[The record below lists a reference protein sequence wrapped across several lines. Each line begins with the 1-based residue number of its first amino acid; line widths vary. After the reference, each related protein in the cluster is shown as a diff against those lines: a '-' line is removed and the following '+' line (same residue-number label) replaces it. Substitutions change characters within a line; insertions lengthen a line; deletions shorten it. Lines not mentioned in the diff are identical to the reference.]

1 MKKFDVEIKR
11 SVSGSDPLPV
21 GGYVAKIMNAEVQS
35 GTSEKGY
42 YWEQLVVSFDIA
54 EGDYKDFFA
63 NQYKANTNEDKKW
76 KGNFRINVPQEGNQ
90 WYDSQ
95 KRTFGNAIAC
105 IEESNNGYHWD
116 WDEAKLKG
124 KLVGVLYRNFEWEV
138 NGNTGWS
145 TECGTFVGVDDI
157 RNGNFRQMKDRP
169 LKNKPVETKPVFEEV
184 VSDEDLPF

>member
-1 MKKFDVEIKR
+1 MKKFDVDIKR

-21 GGYVAKIMNAEVQS
+21 GGYVANIMNAEVKEYS
-35 GTSEKGY
+35 WGDV
-42 YWEQLVVSFDIA
+42 LVVSFDIA
-54 EGDYKDFFA
+54 EGEYKDFFA

-90 WYDSQ
+90 WFDSQ

-105 IEESNNGYHWD
+105 IEESNSSYHWD

-124 KLVGVLYRNFEWEV
+124 KLVGVLFRNFEWEV

-145 TECGTFVGVDDI
+145 TECGTFVSVDDI

-169 LKNKPVETKPVFEEV
+169 LKNKPVEVKPVTNFEEIF
-184 VSDEDLPF
+184 DEDLPFN

>member
-1 MKKFDVEIKR
+1 MKKFDCEIKR
-11 SVSGSDPLPV
+11 SVSGNDPLPV
-21 GGYVAKIMNAEVQS
+21 GGYVAKIMNAEVKEYS
-35 GTSEKGY
+35 WGDV
-42 YWEQLVVSFDIA
+42 LVVSFDIA
-54 EGDYKDFFA
+54 EGEYKDFFA

-90 WYDSQ
+90 WFDSQ

-124 KLVGVLYRNFEWEV
+124 KLVGVLFRNFEWEM

-145 TECGTFVGVDDI
+145 TECCTFTSVDDI
-157 RNGNFRQMKDRP
+157 RNNKFKMPKNKP
-169 LKNKPVETKPVFEEV
+169 LKNKPVETKPSSVGFEAI
-184 VSDEDLPF
+184 DDFDDLPFA

>member
-11 SVSGSDPLPV
+11 SVSGNDPLPV
-21 GGYVAKIMNAEVQS
+21 GGYVAKIMNAEVKEYNW
-35 GTSEKGY
+35 GDV
-42 YWEQLVVSFDIA
+42 LVVSFDIA
-54 EGDYKDFFA
+54 EGEYKDFFA

-90 WYDSQ
+90 WFDSQ

-105 IEESNNGYHWD
+105 IEESNSGYHWD

-124 KLVGVLYRNFEWEV
+124 KLVGVLFRNFEWEV

-145 TECGTFVGVDDI
+145 TECGTFVSVDDI
-157 RNGNFRQMKDRP
+157 RNGNFRQMKNRP
-169 LKNKPVETKPVFEEV
+169 LKNKPVEAKPTVADFEEIL
-184 VSDEDLPF
+184 DEDLPFN

>member
-11 SVSGSDPLPV
+11 SVSGNDPLPV
-21 GGYVAKIMNAEVQS
+21 GGYVAKIMNAEVKEYDW
-35 GTSEKGY
+35 GEV
-42 YWEQLVVSFDIA
+42 LVVSFDIA
-54 EGDYKDFFA
+54 EGEYKDFFA

-90 WYDSQ
+90 WFDSQ
-95 KRTFGNAIAC
+95 KRSFGNAIAC

-124 KLVGVLYRNFEWEV
+124 KMVGVLFRNFEWEV

-145 TECGTFVGVDDI
+145 TECGTFVSVDDI
-157 RNGNFRQMKDRP
+157 RNGNYRQMKDRP
-169 LKNKPVETKPVFEEV
+169 LKNKPVEVKPVATDFEEIL
-184 VSDEDLPF
+184 DDDLPFN

>member
-21 GGYVAKIMNAEVQS
+21 GGYVAKIMNAEVKEYNW
-35 GTSEKGY
+35 GDV
-42 YWEQLVVSFDIA
+42 LVVSFDIA
-54 EGDYKDFFA
+54 EGDYKGFFA

-90 WYDSQ
+90 WFDNQ

-124 KLVGVLYRNFEWEV
+124 KLVGVLFREREWEWE
-138 NGNTGWS
+138 GKSGIT
-145 TECGTFVGVDDI
+145 TECCTFCSVDDA
-157 RNGNFRQMKDRP
+157 RSGNFKTPRP
-169 LKNKPVETKPVFEEV
+169 KMLKKEETATKPTVVELEEIL
-184 VSDEDLPF
+184 DEDLPFN

>member
-21 GGYVAKIMNAEVQS
+21 GGYVAKIMKAEVKEYDW
-35 GTSEKGY
+35 GDV
-42 YWEQLVVSFDIA
+42 LVVSFDIA
-54 EGDYKDFFA
+54 EGEYKDFFA

-90 WYDSQ
+90 WFDSQ

-105 IEESNNGYHWD
+105 IEDSNAGYHWD

-124 KLVGVLYRNFEWEV
+124 KLVGVLFRNFEWEV

-145 TECGTFVGVDDI
+145 TECGTFVSVDDI
-157 RNGNFRQMKDRP
+157 RNGNYRQMKDRP
-169 LKNKPVETKPVFEEV
+169 LKNKPVDVKPTVADFEEI
-184 VSDEDLPF
+184 STEDLPF